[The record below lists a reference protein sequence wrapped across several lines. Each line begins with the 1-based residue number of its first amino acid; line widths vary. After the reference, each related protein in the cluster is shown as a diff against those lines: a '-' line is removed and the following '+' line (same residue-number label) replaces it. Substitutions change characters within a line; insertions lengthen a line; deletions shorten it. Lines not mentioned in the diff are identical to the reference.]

1 MEAAFFDLDKTI
13 IARPSLAAY
22 GPVLRKAGYLSAT
35 TTLRSIWG
43 QLLFRFSG
51 TSESSMERIRKTALK
66 LAAGWEQEGLRR
78 LANEHLTNVIEPIVF
93 DEALEV
99 LNLHREAG
107 RLLVL
112 VSASPAEIVEPL
124 ANHLGVD
131 EYVAT
136 TATIDVDGRYTG
148 DVELYVHGSVKAEAI
163 ENLAEK
169 RNLDLSKS
177 WAYSD
182 SVSDIPMLESVGFPV
197 AVNPDRNLRREAEL
211 REWPILEF
219 DNPIALGDRIHIERN
234 QVIILILSISAFIG
248 LGLLIRKMFGRDKN

>member
-35 TTLRSIWG
+35 TTLRAIWG

-51 TSESSMERIRKTALK
+51 TSESSMERVRKTALK

-124 ANHLGVD
+124 ANHLEVD
-131 EYVAT
+131 EYVANEN
-136 TATIDVDGRYTG
+136 VTG
-148 DVELYVHGSVKAEAI
+148 IINALGAGVPSRFTPINANSEDNSLVIGVKQIYQGAW
-163 ENLAEK
+163 N
-169 RNLDLSKS
+169 
-177 WAYSD
+177 
-182 SVSDIPMLESVGFPV
+182 PV
-197 AVNPDRNLRREAEL
+197 AG
-211 REWPILEF
+211 
-219 DNPIALGDRIHIERN
+219 LGDIYSN
-234 QVIILILSISAFIG
+234 QNWW
-248 LGLLIRKMFGRDKN
+248 R